1 MVHGEQ
7 YLGIKPFVV
16 ATFASPHDA
25 RKVISYAAT
34 IHKDDENLEK
44 EVSDAKPFFTDR
56 CINVEFLDEKYAWL
70 LERGTLSR
78 SLSRQVSKWMP
89 ERMAA
94 LQAALQVRSQEQP
107 SLH

>member
-1 MVHGEQ
+1 MCIRDR
-7 YLGIKPFVV
+7 YLANKPFVV
-16 ATFASPHDA
+16 ATFASLHDA

-34 IHKDDENLEK
+34 IHKDDENLEE
-44 EVSDAKPFFTDR
+44 EVSDAKPFFTHG
-56 CINVEFLDEKYAWL
+56 CINVEYLDEKYAWL

-78 SLSRQVSKWMP
+78 QVSKWML

-94 LQAALQVRSQEQP
+94 TKAALLPQGKEEP